1 MQRYSK
7 ISLNRTTLRREET
20 TNPLFYRNVS
30 YPVIPASAN
39 DIYVITDF
47 GDRFDTLANQFYGDS
62 RFWWVIA
69 TSNPNAVSFD
79 SLAPEPGTQLRIPS
93 SPQSAMELY
102 NKLNK
107 GNASISSIASSNGG
121 VGGAGGGY

>member
-7 ISLNRTTLRREET
+7 TSLNRTTLRRGET
-20 TNPLFYRNVS
+20 TNPLFYRNVT

-39 DIYVITDF
+39 DTYVITDF

-62 RFWWVIA
+62 GLWWIIA

-79 SLAPEPGTQLRIPS
+79 SLSPEPGIQLRIPS
-93 SPQSAMELY
+93 SPLSAVELY
-102 NKLNK
+102 NKLNSGK
-107 GNASISSIASSNGG
+107 SSVSSTASSTGG
-121 VGGAGGGY
+121 GGGAGGGY